1 MRCIMSSRKSYCMI
15 CHGCYTQLVSRP
27 ICFVQV
33 DTITLTIPD
42 DDNATADELAAL
54 MNPVS
59 IA

>member
-1 MRCIMSSRKSYCMI
+1 MLTSSSRPVCSA
-15 CHGCYTQLVSRP
+15 
-27 ICFVQV
+27 QV
-33 DTITLTIPD
+33 DAIMLTIPD